1 MKKRTNEEKRQ
12 LIDDACELFAEAAE
26 TIKRAKVLFHLCGI
40 EFCEGFNEKEVPEWS
55 TSGSNLQIYTG
66 TKKLCDIVGVES
78 RIETGFCYTEY
89 KGLKFVQVGQGKNT
103 NTKYYFR

>member
-1 MKKRTNEEKRQ
+1 MRRKFPSGAHQ
-12 LIDDACELFAEAAE
+12 
-26 TIKRAKVLFHLCGI
+26 
-40 EFCEGFNEKEVPEWS
+40 
-55 TSGSNLQIYTG
+55 GSNLQIYTG

-78 RIETGFCYTEY
+78 RIETGFCYTGY